1 MRKVRMAATLVALLL
16 VAQSHA
22 FAWHDTGH
30 MLVAQIAYL
39 NLSPAAKARVD
50 KLLVAPPSPRRPL
63 IHLCAT
69 YYTSG
74 CEKIYDPVT
83 IAVWM
88 DDFKGD
94 SLNDEYENWHY
105 INYRPIFD
113 GIPVRSDVGPE
124 PTNVLDRLNW
134 CINTLRKPTGR
145 DKTDAEVLGFLYHLI
160 GDVHQPMHTT
170 TRYTAKNPNGDAG
183 GNGFAV
189 QMPPE
194 ANIRNLHAFWDAA
207 AGRFGFE
214 SPKRPLDATARAR
227 LLAQAEELMKANPL
241 ATLAAARELEPL
253 RWIEESNTIAREFAY
268 AKTREGE
275 APSAAY
281 TAEAQKI
288 SGERIALAGYRL
300 AAVLNNLFVEKPTTP
315 PSAAPTPGTPAPT
328 PAPSPKN

>member
-1 MRKVRMAATLVALLL
+1 MGKVWRVAALVALLL
-16 VAQSHA
+16 GAQSHA

-50 KLLVAPPSPRRPL
+50 KLLIAPQGRRPL

-69 YYTSG
+69 YYTPA

-105 INYRPIFD
+105 INYRPFFD
-113 GIPVRSDVGPE
+113 GVPVRPEVGPE
-124 PTNVLDRLNW
+124 PTNVLDRINW
-134 CINTLRKPTGR
+134 CINTLRRGTGR
-145 DKTDAEVLGFLYHLI
+145 DKTDAETLGFLYHLV
-160 GDVHQPMHTT
+160 GDVHQPLHTT
-170 TRYTAKNPNGDAG
+170 TRYSAKNPDGDAG
-183 GNGFAV
+183 GNGFAI

-194 ANIRNLHAFWDAA
+194 ARIKNLHAFWDAA
-207 AGRFGFE
+207 GGRFGFE
-214 SPKRPLDATARAR
+214 SPRRPLDAAGRAR
-227 LLAQAEELMKANPL
+227 LLAQAEEIMKANPL
-241 ATLAAARELEPL
+241 ATSAAARELEPL
-253 RWIEESNTIAREFAY
+253 RWIEESNTIARQFVY
-268 AKTREGE
+268 AGAREGE
-275 APSAAY
+275 TPSAAY

-300 AAVLNNLFVEKPTTP
+300 ALLLNSLFVEK
-315 PSAAPTPGTPAPT
+315 ATPAGGA
-328 PAPSPKN
+328 PAASPSPKN

>member
-1 MRKVRMAATLVALLL
+1 MRKVWRAASLAALLL

-39 NLSPAAKARVD
+39 NLSPAAKSRVD
-50 KLLVAPPSPRRPL
+50 KLLVAPQGRRPL

-69 YYTSG
+69 YYTPA

-105 INYRPIFD
+105 INYRPFFD
-113 GIPVRSDVGPE
+113 GIPARPEVGPE
-124 PTNVLDRLNW
+124 PTNVLDRINW
-134 CINTLRKPTGR
+134 CINTLRKGTGR
-145 DKTDAEVLGFLYHLI
+145 DKTDAEVLGFLYHLV
-160 GDVHQPMHTT
+160 GDAHQPLHTI
-170 TRYTAKNPNGDAG
+170 TRYSAKNPEGDAG

-194 ANIRNLHAFWDAA
+194 ARIRNLHAFWDAA
-207 AGRFGFE
+207 GGRFGE
-214 SPKRPLDATARAR
+214 SPRRPLDAAARAR
-227 LLAQAEELMKANPL
+227 LLSQAEEIMKANP
-241 ATLAAARELEPL
+241 AQTMSAAARELEPL
-253 RWIEESNTIAREFAY
+253 RWIEESNTIGRQFVY
-268 AKTREGE
+268 AKAREGE

-300 AAVLNNLFVEKPTTP
+300 AQLLNTLFVERASPASVAP
-315 PSAAPTPGTPAPT
+315 AAT
-328 PAPSPKN
+328 PSPKN

>member
-1 MRKVRMAATLVALLL
+1 MRKVWRAALAAALLV
-16 VAQSHA
+16 VAQSSA

-30 MLVAQIAYL
+30 MLVAQIAYV

-50 KLLVAPPSPRRPL
+50 KLLVAPQGRRPL

-69 YYTSG
+69 YYTPA

-105 INYRPIFD
+105 INYRPFFD
-113 GIPVRSDVGPE
+113 GIPVRPEVGPE

-134 CINTLRKPTGR
+134 CINTLRRGTGR

-160 GDVHQPMHTT
+160 GDVHQPLHAT
-170 TRYTAKNPNGDAG
+170 TRYTAKNPDGDAG
-183 GNGFAV
+183 GNGFAI

-194 ANIRNLHAFWDAA
+194 ARIRNLHAFWDAA
-207 AGRFGFE
+207 GGRFGFE
-214 SPKRPLDATARAR
+214 SPRRPLDAAARAR
-227 LLAQAEELMKANPL
+227 LVAQAEEIMKANP
-241 ATLAAARELEPL
+241 AEASAKELEPL
-253 RWIEESNTIAREFAY
+253 RWIEESNTIARQVVY
-268 AKTREGE
+268 AKAREGE

-281 TAEAQKI
+281 TQEAQKI

-300 AAVLNNLFVEKPTTP
+300 AHLLNTLFVEKAAPA
-315 PSAAPTPGTPAPT
+315 SAA

>member
-1 MRKVRMAATLVALLL
+1 MRKVWRAALLSAFLL

-22 FAWHDTGH
+22 MAWHDTGH

-50 KLLVAPPSPRRPL
+50 KLLVAPQGRRPL

-69 YYTSG
+69 YYTPA

-105 INYRPIFD
+105 INYKPFFD
-113 GIPVRSDVGPE
+113 GIPVRPEVGPE
-124 PTNVLDRLNW
+124 PTNVLDRINW
-134 CINTLRKPTGR
+134 CINTLRNGTGR
-145 DKTDAEVLGFLYHLI
+145 DKTDAETLGFLYHLV
-160 GDVHQPMHTT
+160 GDVHQPLHTL
-170 TRYTAKNPNGDAG
+170 TRYSAKNPDGDAG

-194 ANIRNLHAFWDAA
+194 ARIRNLHSFWDAI

-214 SPKRPLDATARAR
+214 SPKRPLDAAGRAR
-227 LLAQAEELMKANPL
+227 LLAQAEEIMKANP
-241 ATLAAARELEPL
+241 AQTLASARELEPL
-253 RWIEESNTIAREFAY
+253 RWIEESNTIARQFAY

-288 SGERIALAGYRL
+288 AGERIALAGYRL
-300 AAVLNNLFVEKPTTP
+300 ALVLNSLFVEKV
-315 PSAAPTPGTPAPT
+315 TPASGA
-328 PAPSPKN
+328 PAASPSPKN